1 MKKLGAI
8 LATLAVV
15 LPTSALADKL
25 QVATSS
31 TGLLYGTTYIA
42 QQMGYFKEAGV
53 DVSIF
58 DGGGGS
64 NAVASVVA
72 GSADIG
78 VVGIR
83 NMAKALEQGV
93 QLRAIGT
100 GLDGLDLT
108 LVVRSDLADGK
119 AEGPKADLSGLLT
132 PLKGK
137 VIAVLDIGGSS
148 GGFVRYLFKQAGL
161 PSDFATL
168 VNVNSNAGHL
178 ASLKGKRIDGFV
190 NTSPVWQAAVAEG
203 YGKALVVPSRDIPE
217 VAGMHYIV
225 QAVRQDTLQKR
236 PEAIEKY
243 LTGVYRAQL
252 LIRRDPKAARDAF
265 FGYLAK
271 LTTSEPISES
281 LRDVMWKSTDGLFPP
296 SLELTP
302 AGVTKARKFFAI
314 PAAVSDESL
323 VDNTFAK
330 KVMGAVR

>member
-25 QVATSS
+25 QVVTSS

-42 QQMGYFKEAGV
+42 QQMGYFKEASL

-108 LVVRSDLADGK
+108 LVVRSDLTSG
-119 AEGPKADLSGLLT
+119 EGQKVALPQLLS

-148 GGFVRYLFKQAGL
+148 GGFVRYLFKQASL

-203 YGKALVVPSRDIPE
+203 YGKALVVPSREIPE
-217 VAGMHYIV
+217 VSGMHYII

-236 PEAIEKY
+236 SEAIEKY

-271 LTTSEPISES
+271 LTTSEPISEN

-302 AGVTKARKFFAI
+302 VGVAKARKFFAI

-323 VDNTFAK
+323 VDNSVAK